1 MKKKSIIKLSIT
13 AVILIAL
20 GCWINSRWNAWF
32 VIPQKQ
38 FTVP

>member
-20 GCWINSRWNAWF
+20 GLLDKLPMECLVR
-32 VIPQKQ
+32 
-38 FTVP
+38 